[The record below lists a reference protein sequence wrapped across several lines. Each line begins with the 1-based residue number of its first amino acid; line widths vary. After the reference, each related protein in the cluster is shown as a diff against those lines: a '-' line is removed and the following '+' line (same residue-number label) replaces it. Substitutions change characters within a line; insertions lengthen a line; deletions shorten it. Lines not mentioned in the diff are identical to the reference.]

1 MLVYTVPLICL
12 TACAGVIS
20 IQKPVPHLAIKGVCN
35 SHNTLID
42 RYINDGNMLLIRGNV
57 R

>member
-1 MLVYTVPLICL
+1 MLVDTVPLICL

-42 RYINDGNMLLIRGNV
+42 RYINDGNMLFIRGHV